1 MGLRRLLQDLKK
13 EKRILQ
19 AGTVLLIIAAVLAL
33 VVLHFD
39 AVGAAVAKVAGLL
52 SPLLW
57 GVIFAYIFNAVVAI
71 FHDLVLRPMKD
82 SRARQPVAVILSVAV
97 VGFVVFFFFW
107 YIIPHVLESLNVLV
121 ETLQRTLPQL
131 FQDAVRE
138 INAFVDR
145 HNIDFVREY
154 LQNFNWND
162 VLSAVT
168 GYSTQVLGSLA
179 NVTINVVSNVA
190 GTAFSLVMGFI
201 FSIYFLTG
209 KRKLLRGLRSTILA
223 FFPAR
228 TSHRLR
234 EVSSLTNQVFSSF
247 LRGQLTECLILGIEC
262 YVGMS
267 ILRLDYAL
275 LVSFLVA
282 MGPLVPILGAYL
294 SAAVGALILLTASPI
309 QALIFLVF
317 LLILMQIEANL
328 VYPRIVGASIGLPP
342 VWTVF
347 AVLFWSGL
355 LGIPGILLG
364 TPVTAVIY
372 RLFRARVRSRLEKKG
387 IDPDN
392 PRLGEKDMGPQ
403 DPQLEQSPTEPGEEL
418 PAPPEE
424 EP

>member
-1 MGLRRLLQDLKK
+1 MSFRRLMEDLKK
-13 EKRILQ
+13 EKRVLL
-19 AGTVLLIIAAVLAL
+19 AGTVLLLVAAVLAL
-33 VVLHFD
+33 VVLHFGP
-39 AVGAAVAKVAGLL
+39 VSAALGKVAGLL

-57 GVIFAYIFNAVVAI
+57 GVVFAYLFNAVVTI
-71 FHDLVLRPMKD
+71 VHDLILRPMKD
-82 SRARQPVAVILSVAV
+82 SKIRRPLAVILSAAM
-97 VGFVVFFFFW
+97 VGFVIFFFFW

-121 ETLQRTLPQL
+121 GSLQRTLPKL
-131 FQDAVRE
+131 FQDAVTE

-154 LQNFNWND
+154 IQNFNWND
-162 VLSAVT
+162 VISAVT
-168 GYSTQVLGSLA
+168 TYSTQALSSLA
-179 NVTINVVSNVA
+179 KATFSMLSNVA
-190 GTAFSLVMGFI
+190 GAVFSLVMGFI

-209 KRKLLRGLRSTILA
+209 KKKLLRGLRSAILA
-223 FFPAR
+223 FFPTR
-228 TSHRLR
+228 TSRRLR
-234 EVSSLTNQVFSSF
+234 EVATLTNQVFSSF
-247 LRGQLTECLILGIEC
+247 LRGQLTECLILGVEC

-294 SAAVGALILLTASPI
+294 SAAAGALILLTASPV

-328 VYPRIVGASIGLPP
+328 VYPRVVGGSIGLPP

-372 RLFRARVRSRLEKKG
+372 RLFRRRVRERLEKRG
-387 IDPDN
+387 MDPDN
-392 PRLGEKDMGPQ
+392 PHLSQQKGTAEKA
-403 DPQLEQSPTEPGEEL
+403 L
-418 PAPPEE
+418 PEE
-424 EP
+424 GAAVEEAAAEKE